1 MIGKIS
7 SDNIGS
13 RQVSTQ
19 PRVWTNDS
27 VNLNKTTKEEFVKEQ
42 LDKAEISSHG
52 NKAEAKSGNS
62 DSQKIITADDFARND
77 NIIATN
83 KNSTLGE
90 ELGRL
95 AEAKQAP
102 DNSPSALL
110 MEENGAVANA
120 DAVSGSRMPDDA
132 IKTTQHKTATIGTFN
147 IEWLGG
153 CPYKDKKR
161 KKTPERTDAD
171 YQKIAGVIKDSGASV
186 LGLQEVVTE
195 EALFKVLKNLPDWG
209 YILSKNNNQKV
220 ALIFDKN
227 RVQFDANSVQCLDE
241 MSDSKTFNY
250 GNLRPPL
257 SVYMKVDNFDC
268 NMVVVHQKSGFYEDS
283 KEIRNKQSTMMNTW
297 IENYLDKNDD
307 KDLIIMGDFND
318 FVGSD
323 SLNSISDGGILHYA
337 TEDMPKGEFSNIP
350 HKGIIDHIGYTTVKG
365 GADEEV
371 KKGTVRTINHNKYP
385 GYTKWGSDHKPVLLD
400 VETGKDND

>member
-1 MIGKIS
+1 MIN
-7 SDNIGS
+7 NIGAGNI
-13 RQVSTQ
+13 RINT
-19 PRVWTNDS
+19 PDRVWTNDS

-42 LDKAEISSHG
+42 LDKAEISSHS
-52 NKAEAKSGNS
+52 KKTEAKSG
-62 DSQKIITADDFARND
+62 DGGSQKTITADDFARHET
-77 NIIATN
+77 IIATDR
-83 KNSTLGE
+83 NSTLHK
-90 ELGRL
+90 ELGKQP
-95 AEAKQAP
+95 EAKQPP

-110 MEENGAVANA
+110 MEENGNVSSAVEA
-120 DAVSGSRMPDDA
+120 SGSKMPDDLV
-132 IKTTQHKTATIGTFN
+132 KTTQHKTATIGTFN

-153 CPYKDKKR
+153 CPYKNNRKR
-161 KKTPERTDAD
+161 KPPERTDAD
-171 YQKIAGVIKDSGASV
+171 YQKVAGVIKDSGACL

-209 YILSKNNNQKV
+209 YILSKNQNQKV
-220 ALIFDKN
+220 ALIFDKS

-241 MSDSKTFNY
+241 MSDAKTFNY

-268 NMVVVHQKSGFYEDS
+268 NMIVVHQKSGFFEDS
-283 KEIRNKQSTMMNTW
+283 KEIRNKQSEMMNHW
-297 IENYLDKNDD
+297 INNYLETNND

-323 SLNSISDGGILHYA
+323 SLNDISRGGILHYA

-371 KKGTVRTINHNKYP
+371 KKGTVRTIDHKKYP